1 MNPFR
6 RIPRSLLP
14 PRQLGRAPQFLPPPS
29 ITTITPPTSLLSSHQ
44 YSTSSIATITSA
56 TSSSTSAYKSA
67 SKPKKPKLTTT
78 IVRNPKAKG
87 ARLTNTRR
95 MDLTLNGMPYAFD
108 NIFLRDA
115 CACAHCVDP
124 STQQKLFQTSD
135 IPQDI
140 RPLTAMTL
148 DDGALRITW
157 DPKTDI
163 PVTNPR
169 RTNHT
174 SLYSAEFLLRYS
186 DYRHIVR
193 HRFNDRPVVLW
204 DRELMEE
211 DVVWLDW
218 EEYFSADDSGLFKA
232 LKALSIYGLFFLKNV
247 PSEESSVEKIAQQI
261 GPLKSTFYGKT
272 WDVKSLPGSKN
283 IANTSLN
290 LGLHMD
296 LLYLDSPPGLQFLHC
311 LKNTVSGGESYFAD
325 SFRAAT
331 AVRMTSHSL
340 WTSLLTYPV
349 PYHYHNDGHHYH
361 HVHPVVVLDDTDYR
375 TNKRIAHVNY
385 SPPFQAVFED
395 APGDPL
401 FPGRFR
407 QFSRALEMFA
417 DSISDPKAQFNVTL
431 KEGVCAVFANR
442 RVLHARREFDPKS
455 GERWLK
461 GTYVDT
467 DAYLSKFRVLSEKFR
482 GAKLGEVG
490 DYEYVRDV

>member
-6 RIPRSLLP
+6 RIPRSLL

-29 ITTITPPTSLLSSHQ
+29 ITPPTSLLLSRQ
-44 YSTSSIATITSA
+44 YSASISAITNA
-56 TSSSTSAYKSA
+56 TSSSTSAYKRT

-87 ARLTNTRR
+87 ARLTNTKRVE
-95 MDLTLNGMPYAFD
+95 LTLNGMPYAFD

-124 STQQKLFQTSD
+124 LTQQKLFQTSD

-140 RPLTAMTL
+140 RPLAAETL

-157 DPKTDI
+157 DPETDI
-163 PVTNPR
+163 PVANPR

-174 SLYSAEFLLRYS
+174 SLYNAEFLLRYS
-186 DYRHIVR
+186 NHRHIVR
-193 HRFNDRPVVLW
+193 HRFNDRAVVLW
-204 DRELMEE
+204 DRELMGE

-218 EEYFSADDSGLFKA
+218 EEYFSADDSGLYKA
-232 LKALSIYGLFFLKNV
+232 LKALSVYGLLFLKNV
-247 PSEESSVEKIAQQI
+247 PSEESSVEKIAQRI

-272 WDVKSLPGSKN
+272 WDVKSLPESKN
-283 IANTSLN
+283 IAYTSLN

-311 LKNTVSGGESYFAD
+311 LKNTVTGGESYFAD

-331 AVRMTSHSL
+331 AVRMSSHPL
-340 WTSLLTYPV
+340 WNSLLTYPV

-361 HVHPVVVLDDTDYR
+361 HVRPVVVLDDTDYR

-407 QFSRALEMFA
+407 LFGRALEMFA
-417 DSISDPKAQFNVTL
+417 DSVGDPKAQFNITL
-431 KEGVCAVFANR
+431 KEGVCAIFANR
-442 RVLHARREFDPKS
+442 RVLHARREFDPKN
-455 GERWLK
+455 GERWLR
-461 GTYVDT
+461 GAYVDT
-467 DAYLSKFRVLSEKFR
+467 DAYLSKFRVLGERLR
-482 GAKLGEVG
+482 GVGSG

>member
-1 MNPFR
+1 ME
-6 RIPRSLLP
+6 
-14 PRQLGRAPQFLPPPS
+14 
-29 ITTITPPTSLLSSHQ
+29 
-44 YSTSSIATITSA
+44 
-56 TSSSTSAYKSA
+56 
-67 SKPKKPKLTTT
+67 
-78 IVRNPKAKG
+78 
-87 ARLTNTRR
+87 
-95 MDLTLNGMPYAFD
+95 LTLNGMPYAFD

-186 DYRHIVR
+186 DRRHIVR
-193 HRFNDRPVVLW
+193 HRFNDRSIVLW

-218 EEYFSADDSGLFKA
+218 EEYFSTDDSGLYKA

-272 WDVKSLPGSKN
+272 WDVKSLPESKN
-283 IANTSLN
+283 IAYTSLN

-311 LKNTVSGGESYFAD
+311 LKNTVTGGESYFAD

-340 WTSLLTYPV
+340 WSSLLTYPV

-375 TNKRIAHVNY
+375 TNKRIAHVNF

-395 APGDPL
+395 APGDPV

-407 QFSRALEMFA
+407 LFSRALEMFA
-417 DSISDPKAQFNVTL
+417 DSVGDPKAQFNVTL

-461 GTYVDT
+461 GAYVDT
-467 DAYLSKFRVLSEKFR
+467 DPYLSKFRVLSERFR
-482 GAKLGEVG
+482 GAGFGEKG
-490 DYEYVRDV
+490 DYGYVRDV